1 MKSSILLAA
10 TVFCFMAGAAAAQS
24 LADNPPQATTI
35 CLDVSGRSL
44 PATCRVP
51 GSRLDAREDI
61 CLCPVGGERV
71 SIPVCAKGVRPPAES
86 AAYESARQGGG
97 PRQPG
102 RRDLQRPAD
111 VPCAAKRREP
121 LACYLPSAA

>member
-10 TVFCFMAGAAAAQS
+10 TVFCFMAGTAAAQS
-24 LADNPPQATTI
+24 LADNPPTATTI

-61 CLCPVGGERV
+61 CLCPAGGERV
-71 SIPVCAKGVRPPAES
+71 SIPVCAKGVRAPAES
-86 AAYESARQGGG
+86 AAYESARRKAVDHGSLAGATYNGQPMCRA
-97 PRQPG
+97 PRNALNP
-102 RRDLQRPAD
+102 
-111 VPCAAKRREP
+111 
-121 LACYLPSAA
+121 